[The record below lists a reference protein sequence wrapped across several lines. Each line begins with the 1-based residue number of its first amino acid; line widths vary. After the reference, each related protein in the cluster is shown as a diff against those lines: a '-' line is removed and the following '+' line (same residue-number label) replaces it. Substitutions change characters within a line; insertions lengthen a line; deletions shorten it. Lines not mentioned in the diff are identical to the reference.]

1 MKIIICSILSFLLFI
16 EANYSQQQF
25 ADLGDFQLI
34 TGEVILDCK
43 IGYRTFG
50 KLNEDK
56 SNIVIYPS
64 WFGGNSE
71 MLKNVVGEDKFI
83 DTTKFFVI
91 AIDPLANGI
100 STSPSNSEKQPLDKF
115 PQIAIRDMINSQYE
129 LLTKHFEFEKI
140 YGAIG
145 GSMGGMQVLE
155 LLIAYPGFIEKVVA
169 YVPSPRLST
178 NDLLVMNF
186 QKYIIETGK
195 KWNIPEKEYMKGI
208 HILTALVARS
218 PEYIIETVSR
228 DSFPSYFTT
237 FEREPNKVF
246 TPDNYLAQLNAMLN
260 HNIAKNFNDSFE
272 EAAKVVTA
280 EVMIIVGEKDH
291 LVHPMPAVEFAKLIN
306 AELVILDNNCGH
318 LAPGCELERTS
329 KLIDNFFNF

>member
-1 MKIIICSILSFLLFI
+1 MKCKLSLLFFI
-16 EANYSQQQF
+16 SLSIFPLFAQQQF
-25 ADLGDFQLI
+25 ADLGDFSLES
-34 TGEVILDCK
+34 GEVIYDCR
-43 IGYRTFG
+43 IGFRVFG

-56 SNIVIYPS
+56 SNVVIYPS

-71 MLKNVVGEDKFI
+71 ALKQVVGEGKFI
-83 DTTKFFVI
+83 DTTKYFVI

-115 PQIAIRDMINSQYE
+115 PQISIRDMINAQYRMLKE
-129 LLTKHFEFEKI
+129 NFKFEKI

-155 LLIAYPGFIEKVVA
+155 LLIAYPGFIEKIVA

-195 KWNIPEKEYMKGI
+195 KFNIPEKEYMKGI
-208 HILTALVARS
+208 HILTALAARS
-218 PEYIIETVSR
+218 PDYIIETISR
-228 DSFPSYFTT
+228 DSFPGYFAA
-237 FEREPNKVF
+237 FEREPNKIF
-246 TPDNYLAQLNAMLN
+246 TPDNYLVQLKAMLN
-260 HNIAKNFNDSFE
+260 HNIAKKYNDSLE
-272 EAAKVVTA
+272 EAAKSVKAKVL
-280 EVMIIVGEKDH
+280 IIVGEKDQ
-291 LVHPMPAVEFAKLIN
+291 LVHKAPAIEFAGMIN
-306 AELVILDNNCGH
+306 AELVVLDNNCGH

-329 KLIDNFFNF
+329 KLIDDFFNE